1 MSATAT
7 TPRPHVLIVGAGLGG
22 VLLGALLERCN
33 VPYTIFERA
42 AAVKPL
48 GSAMAIGAHLM
59 VVFEQLGLLEK
70 LAAVGKHLRYS
81 DYISESKETLISLDF
96 MPLEEFSGYP
106 GYIIARPLLY
116 NLIVELVPQHKI
128 LFNKRVLTIVEE
140 DDKVRIQTADNSV
153 YEGDILVG
161 ADGAYSA
168 IRQRLY
174 EILKKEGTL
183 PKSDEDDLPF
193 SCTCL
198 VGQTNVV
205 DLDEFPQLKNPDVP
219 FIAALGDDKP
229 YTWTLFATAQ
239 NTVCWMVLE
248 HLTKTTS
255 KAALEQRFRS
265 SENSEWGPHAAQTM
279 CEETKDFPIVFGNG
293 SMTLGDLYNR
303 TPKELISKV
312 MLEEKIFKTWHH
324 GRTVLLGDACHKLH
338 PSGGAG
344 ALTAMHDAI
353 ALANL
358 IYALPENN
366 ASEIDNT
373 FREYY
378 EERLPAVTASYK
390 NSQMMSTLLNRG
402 VGGSLALFFAKNL
415 PDWLWRL
422 NIKKKSV
429 ARPMCG
435 FLKPVENRG
444 TVPAVASPSSEKA
457 RVLYNKRMGVVTV

>member
-1 MSATAT
+1 MSATVT

-33 VPYTIFERA
+33 IPYTIFERA

-48 GSAMAIGAHLM
+48 G
-59 VVFEQLGLLEK
+59 LLEK
-70 LAAVGKHLRYS
+70 LAHVGKHLRYS

-116 NLIVELVPQHKI
+116 NLIAELVPQHKI
-128 LFNKRVLTIVEE
+128 LFNKRVLTVVEE

-168 IRQRLY
+168 VRQRLY
-174 EILKKEGTL
+174 EMLKKEGTL
-183 PKSDEDDLPF
+183 PKSDQEDLPF

-219 FIAALGDDKP
+219 FIAALGEDKP

-255 KAALEQRFRS
+255 KAALDQRFRT
-265 SENSEWGPHAAQTM
+265 SENSEWGPHAAQAM
-279 CEETKDFPIVFGNG
+279 CEETKHFPIVFGNG
-293 SMTLGDLYNR
+293 SMTLGDLYDR

-324 GRTVLLGDACHKLH
+324 GRTVLLGD
-338 PSGGAG
+338 G

-358 IYALPENN
+358 IYALPENS
-366 ASEIDNT
+366 AKEIDNT

-390 NSQMMSTLLNRG
+390 NSQMMSTLLSRG

-435 FLKPVENRG
+435 FLRLVENRG
-444 TVPAVASPSSEKA
+444 TVPAIVSPSSEKA
-457 RVLYNKRMGVVTV
+457 RVLYNKRVGVVAV